1 MKLKEIRPKY
11 EKIALIEDRE
21 EEKASLFPV
30 PQIMAYGLAAERY
43 GERKVLYM
51 ADFDDLKQT
60 EILVESE
67 KQFRKREK
75 FEN

>member
-21 EEKASLFPV
+21 EEKTSLFPV
-30 PQIMAYGLAAERY
+30 PQMMAYGLAVERY